1 MTFCHDQF
9 LVLRHE
15 FDTGSF
21 AIIIDI

>member
-21 AIIIDI
+21 AIIIHI